1 MEEEINSEKSE
12 VLATSEDDS
21 GETNFNLGRHL
32 ISFLQDNPFFAE
44 LSRHIHKTST
54 RTLPTAAVGFNEKT
68 DEITL
73 FWNPDF
79 FSKLSQW
86 EVRGVLTHEYYH
98 LVFGHLYG
106 RRREP
111 AQLWNIAT
119 DCAINSVIMDSA
131 KNGNSNRLQGDS
143 PLPDFCLIPGRR
155 PKHPEG
161 RDFTKDE
168 EQAQKLAAVLE
179 KLPPMKAS
187 EWYFEKIKEES
198 DKDKAAGGSGFDG
211 EGDGEEYVIGSMDE
225 HGKWKEIPDDK
236 KEYVQGKVKAIVEK
250 AAKHADSQANGWGN
264 IPVDLADQI
273 RKSVS
278 SIINWRNVLR
288 QFVGSITRGSR
299 TTSIKRINSRYP
311 YIHPGVKRG
320 YTAKLLIAIDQS
332 GSVSNEMLADFF
344 AELGSLTKKVSI
356 DILPFDTIAQ
366 EKDLYEWRRG
376 TNHPAKRV
384 RGGGTDFNAPTRFVN
399 DPKNRGRWDGL
410 LIMTDG
416 ECDSPGPSRVK
427 RGYVLGKGQKLFFN
441 TNDIVIRMEE
451 TNQVSGA
458 WR

>member
-1 MEEEINSEKSE
+1 MY
-12 VLATSEDDS
+12 DPC
-21 GETNFNLGRHL
+21 ETEFNLDRHL

-44 LSRHIHKTST
+44 LSRHIHKTPTKS
-54 RTLPTAAVGFNEKT
+54 LPTAAVAYNEKT
-68 DEITL
+68 DELTL
-73 FWNPDF
+73 LWNPDF
-79 FSKLSQW
+79 FAKLSQW

-106 RRREP
+106 RRRTP
-111 AQLWNIAT
+111 PQLWNIGT
-119 DCAINSVIMDSA
+119 DLAINSIIMDSS
-131 KNGNSNRLQGDS
+131 KNGAGNRLQGER
-143 PLPDFCLIPGRR
+143 PLPEFALVPGRR
-155 PKHPEG
+155 PKHPDG
-161 RDFTKDE
+161 REYTKDE
-168 EQAQKLAAVLE
+168 EQAQKLAAVIE
-179 KLPPMKAS
+179 KLPTMKAS

-211 EGDGEEYVIGSMDE
+211 EGEGTEYVIGSMDE
-225 HGKWKEIPDDK
+225 HGTWQEIPEEQR
-236 KEYVQGKVKAIVEK
+236 EYVEGRVKAVIEK
-250 AAKHADSQANGWGN
+250 ATKHADSQANGWGN
-264 IPVDLADQI
+264 IPIDLADQI

-288 QFVGSITRGSR
+288 QFVGSITRGGRS
-299 TTSIKRINSRYP
+299 TSIKRINSRYP

-344 AELGSLTKKVSI
+344 GELGSLTKKVSI
-356 DILPFDTIAQ
+356 DILPFDTEAY

-384 RGGGTDFNAPTRFVN
+384 RGGGTDFNAPTRFAN
-399 DPKNRGRWDGL
+399 DPRNRGRWDGM

-416 ECDSPGPSRVK
+416 ECSAPSPSRIK
-427 RGYVLGKGQKLFFN
+427 RGYVIGKGHKLYFD
-441 TNDIVIRMEE
+441 TNEIVIKMDDVNKTE
-451 TNQVSGA
+451 GA

>member
-1 MEEEINSEKSE
+1 MIEQTEN
-12 VLATSEDDS
+12 
-21 GETNFNLGRHL
+21 ETVTDFNLDRHL
-32 ISFLQDNPFFAE
+32 ISFLQDSPFFAE
-44 LSRHIHKTST
+44 LSRHIHKVPTKS
-54 RTLPTAAVGFNEKT
+54 LPTAAVAFNEKT

-73 FWNPDF
+73 LWNPDF

-106 RRREP
+106 RRRTP
-111 AQLWNIAT
+111 PQLWNIAT
-119 DCAINSVIMDSA
+119 DCAINSIIMDTA
-131 KNGNSNRLQGDS
+131 KHGNGGRLNGDR
-143 PLPDFCLIPGRR
+143 PLPEFCIIPGKF

-161 RDFTKDE
+161 REYTKDE
-168 EQAQKLAAVLE
+168 QQAMKLAKVIE

-198 DKDKAAGGSGFDG
+198 DKDKEAGGEGFDG
-211 EGDGEEYVIGSMDE
+211 EGDGEEYVIGSMDD
-225 HGKWKEIPDDK
+225 HGKWQELPEEQR
-236 KEYVQGKVKAIVEK
+236 EYVQGKVKAMVEK
-250 AAKHADSQANGWGN
+250 ATKHADSQANGWGN
-264 IPVDLADQI
+264 IPVELADQI

-278 SIINWRNVLR
+278 NIINWRNVLR
-288 QFVGSITRGSR
+288 QFVGSITRGGR

-332 GSVSNEMLADFF
+332 GSVSNEMLTEFF
-344 AELGSLTKKVSI
+344 SELSSLTKKVSI
-356 DILPFDTIAQ
+356 DILPFDTEAY

-384 RGGGTDFNAPTRFVN
+384 RGGGTDFNAPTKFAN
-399 DPKNRGRWDGL
+399 NPKNRGRWDGL

-416 ECDSPGPSRVK
+416 ECSAPVPSRIK
-427 RGYVLGKGQKLFFN
+427 RGYVIGKGHKLYFD
-441 TNDIVIRMEE
+441 TTDLVIKMDDVTSTE
-451 TNQVSGA
+451 GA

>member
-1 MEEEINSEKSE
+1 MVEEIKIEEKNQSEAI
-12 VLATSEDDS
+12 VEDDAC
-21 GETNFNLGRHL
+21 ETEFNLGRHL

-44 LSRHIHKTST
+44 LSRHIHKTPT
-54 RTLPTAAVGFNEKT
+54 KAIPTAAVAFNEKT
-68 DEITL
+68 DELIL
-73 FWNPDF
+73 LWNPDF

-106 RRREP
+106 RRRQP
-111 AQLWNIAT
+111 PQLWNIAT
-119 DCAINSVIMDSA
+119 DLAINSVIMDSA
-131 KNGNSNRLQGDS
+131 KHGNGGRLQGER
-143 PLPDFCLIPGRR
+143 PLPNFCLIPGQRT
-155 PKHPEG
+155 KHPEG

-168 EQAQKLAAVLE
+168 EQAMKLAGIIE
-179 KLPPMKAS
+179 KLPTMKAS

-198 DKDKAAGGSGFDG
+198 DKDKAAGGQGFDG
-211 EGDGEEYVIGSMDE
+211 EGDGEYAIGSMDD
-225 HGKWKEIPDDK
+225 HGKWQDIPEDK

-264 IPVDLADQI
+264 IPIDLADQI
-273 RKSVS
+273 RKSVT

-288 QFVGSITRGSR
+288 QFVGSITRGGR

-332 GSVSNEMLADFF
+332 GSVSNEMLSDFF
-344 AELGSLTKKVSI
+344 SELSSLTKKVSI
-356 DILPFDTIAQ
+356 DILPFDTEAY

-384 RGGGTDFNAPTRFVN
+384 RGGGTDFNAPTKFAN
-399 DPKNRGRWDGL
+399 DPRNRGRWDGL

-416 ECDSPGPSRVK
+416 ECNAPGPSRVK
-427 RGYVLGKGQKLFFN
+427 RGYVLGKGQNLYFK
-441 TNDIVIRMEE
+441 TDEIVIKMDDANKTEG
-451 TNQVSGA
+451 S

>member
-1 MEEEINSEKSE
+1 MVEEIKKEEAVHSVNGYESC
-12 VLATSEDDS
+12 
-21 GETNFNLGRHL
+21 ETEFNLGRHL

-44 LSRHIHKTST
+44 LSRHIQKTPTQS
-54 RTLPTAAVGFNEKT
+54 LPTAAVAFNEKT
-68 DEITL
+68 DELTL
-73 FWNPDF
+73 LWNPEF

-106 RRREP
+106 RRRTP
-111 AQLWNIAT
+111 PQLWNIGT
-119 DCAINSVIMDSA
+119 DLAINSIIMDAS
-131 KNGNSNRLQGDS
+131 KHGGGNRMQGER
-143 PLPDFCLIPGRR
+143 PLPEFCLIPGVR

-161 RDFTKDE
+161 RDYTKDE
-168 EQAQKLAAVLE
+168 EQAQKLAAVIE
-179 KLPPMKAS
+179 KLPSMKAS

-211 EGDGEEYVIGSMDE
+211 EGEDGEYVIGTLDE
-225 HGKWKEIPDDK
+225 HGTWQEIPEDQ

-264 IPVDLADQI
+264 IPIDLADQI

-278 SIINWRNVLR
+278 SVINWRNVLR
-288 QFVGSITRGSR
+288 QFVGSITRGGRS
-299 TTSIKRINSRYP
+299 TSIKRINSRYP

-332 GSVSNEMLADFF
+332 GSVSNEMLSDFF

-356 DILPFDTIAQ
+356 DILPFDTVAF

-376 TNHPAKRV
+376 SNHPAKRV
-384 RGGGTDFNAPTRFVN
+384 RGGGTDFNAPTKFAN

-416 ECDSPGPSRVK
+416 ECEAPGPSRIK
-427 RGYVLGKGQKLFFN
+427 RGYVLGKGQKLYFN
-441 TNDIVIRMEE
+441 TNDIVIKMDE
-451 TNQVSGA
+451 TNATEGS